1 MPPTAAPPH
10 RVPAALFTPVDNR
23 RAFESVIGQIVDRIR
38 SGELPE
44 GAMLPGERAL
54 AASLQVSRPTV
65 RLALEALAEAGVV
78 EIGLGRTGGA
88 RVASIWIPDGL
99 VERAGA
105 EPRAEEIFRMLEARR
120 TLEPRVVQLAALRA
134 TDADF
139 DELRRCI
146 ELEASQLGNWER
158 MVEADL
164 RFHRQMWRM
173 ARNAELETMLVTLIG
188 KLAIALDMAMR
199 TATDQTT
206 AVAIHERT
214 LEALMRGDME
224 EIDAVMD
231 EHMSYL
237 EQICEDVLGRRRLR
251 DVPAFLRAARGPSG
265 VRP

>member
-1 MPPTAAPPH
+1 MSPTALTSV
-10 RVPAALFTPVDNR
+10 RVPGALFTPVDNR

-38 SGELPE
+38 SGELQE
-44 GAMLPGERAL
+44 GALLPGERVL

-78 EIGLGRTGGA
+78 EIALGRGGGA
-88 RVASIWIPDGL
+88 RVTSIWIPDRL
-99 VERAGA
+99 VEKASE
-105 EPRAEEIFRMLEARR
+105 EPRAEEIFQMLEARR

-134 TDADF
+134 TDAGL

-146 ELEASQLGNWER
+146 ELEASQLGDWGR

-173 ARNAELETMLVTLIG
+173 AGNVELETMLVTLIG
-188 KLAIALDMAMR
+188 KLGIALDMAMR

-214 LEALMRGDME
+214 LEALRRGDME

-237 EQICEDVLGRRRLR
+237 EQICEDVLGRRRVR
-251 DVPAFLRAARGPSG
+251 EVPAFLRAARGASG
-265 VRP
+265 ARP